1 MSNTPKT
8 KAGRLLRRLELFFI
22 TVFAKEFELLKK
34 NSEAAVKITNSLKS
48 IVESPILDVATY
60 LIPGDLDDKILTK
73 ARNIVPRVAMEMAIA
88 HGIIQQ
94 AATNQQVYAAI
105 VEHIRNVHNPEG
117 RVGFWL
123 EFSARLNQALADGKI
138 EFGEAASLAQIV
150 YLELKRQKEK

>member
-34 NSEAAVKITNSLKS
+34 NSEVAVKITNSLKS

-60 LIPGDLDDKILTK
+60 LIPGDLDDKILVK
-73 ARNIVPRVAMEMAIA
+73 ARSVVPRIAMEMAIA

-94 AATNQQVYAAI
+94 ATTNQQVYAAI
-105 VEHIRNVHNPEG
+105 VEHIRKVHNPEG